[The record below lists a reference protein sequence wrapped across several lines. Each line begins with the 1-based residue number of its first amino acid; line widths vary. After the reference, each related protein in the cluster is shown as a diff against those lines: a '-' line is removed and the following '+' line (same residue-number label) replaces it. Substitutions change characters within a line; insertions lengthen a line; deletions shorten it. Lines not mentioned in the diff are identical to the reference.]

1 MPVVQRI
8 EHLVAVQ
15 AVEGSIPFGH
25 AKWRVR
31 IVAIV
36 RVSKTRGSNPYAG
49 SNPAPSAMIL
59 EFSAGGIVFKKEKGK
74 AYILVSQHS
83 GHHGWVFPKGRIG
96 DHVENEGRKE
106 TALREV
112 KEEVGVEGKILKQ
125 LKPITY
131 FYKWERKTI
140 KKTVY
145 YFLMEYVSGDIN
157 DHDWEM
163 ENVEWLPIDEVGK
176 RLSYPSD
183 KKVWK
188 EARELI

>member
-1 MPVVQRI
+1 MK
-8 EHLVAVQ
+8 
-15 AVEGSIPFGH
+15 F
-25 AKWRVR
+25 
-31 IVAIV
+31 
-36 RVSKTRGSNPYAG
+36 
-49 SNPAPSAMIL
+49 
-59 EFSAGGIVFKKEKGK
+59 EFSAGGIVFKKEKDK
-74 AYILVSQHS
+74 VFILVSQHS

-112 KEEVGVEGKILKQ
+112 KEETGVEGKILNP
-125 LKPITY
+125 LKPVTY
-131 FYKWERKTI
+131 FYKSEGENT

-145 YFLMEYVSGDIN
+145 YFLMQYLKGEIT

-163 ENVEWLPIDEVGK
+163 ENVEWLPIEEVEK

-188 EARELI
+188 EAKELI